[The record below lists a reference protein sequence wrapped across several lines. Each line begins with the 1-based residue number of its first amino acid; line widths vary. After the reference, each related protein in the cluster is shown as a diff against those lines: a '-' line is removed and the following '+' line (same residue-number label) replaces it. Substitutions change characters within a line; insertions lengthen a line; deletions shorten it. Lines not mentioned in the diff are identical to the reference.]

1 MLTLAGAV
9 LTLAGGVALYLGQQ
23 VVDENA
29 FADNAV
35 KSLNDDGVRQA
46 VSREVA
52 SQVAGPFAVQPRLE
66 TAVARALRTRAFR
79 LALHDAAIESSR
91 LAFGDKQQQ
100 VVLELGRPL
109 EIVRPQLDRI
119 APGLAERLPASTTI
133 RLVDLEPRSSAVDVL
148 RAADDL
154 DDWAPYLLALGLLA
168 LAGSI
173 VLASDRIAAAGRVG
187 LALVV
192 AAAVVIAAVIS
203 LEEVAASNAHGGGI
217 LSGADVGLVVRGIWE
232 AYLRDLVLWAVAV
245 GGIGLMVA
253 AGSFVARRIV

>member
-1 MLTLAGAV
+1 M

-23 VVDENA
+23 VVDQNA

-35 KSLNDDGVRQA
+35 KSLDDEGVRQA

-66 TAVARALRTRAFR
+66 TAVDRAIRTQAFR
-79 LALHDAAIESSR
+79 LALHDSALETAR
-91 LAFGDKQQQ
+91 LAFDERQPQ
-100 VVLELGRPL
+100 VVLELAHPL
-109 EIVRPQLDRI
+109 AIVRPQLDRI
-119 APGLAERLPASTTI
+119 SPGLAARLPASTTI
-133 RLVDLEPRSSAVDVL
+133 RLVDLEPSSSAVDVL

-154 DDWAPYLLALGLLA
+154 DDWAPYLLVLGLLA

-173 VLASDRIAAAGRVG
+173 LLAPDRIAAAGRVG
-187 LALVV
+187 VALVV
-192 AAAVVIAAVIS
+192 AAVVVVGAVII
-203 LEEVAASNAHGGGI
+203 LEEVAANNAHGGGV

-232 AYLRDLVLWAVAV
+232 AYLGDLVLWAVAV
-245 GGIGLMVA
+245 GGVGLVVA